1 MKKAI
6 AYILI
11 GCIILGFVS
20 GCSPQ
25 DTPASGSKSN
35 TTSSVALV
43 TTASSKQTAATGSSS
58 EAQGQTGDSTG
69 AQRTT
74 NNQVHAPQSGTSE
87 SAGNVMSSS
96 ATVTKPP
103 VKKTTVPAK
112 VTTTTATKEN
122 PPTTK
127 TTNQWEKT
135 ATAADAKAV
144 ADRVIY
150 YINQYRAAQGSQ
162 MAAILPGLTRV
173 AEYRSKQLV
182 SNFAHDT
189 KDERAAFAKYQYGE
203 YIDATL
209 FGDPP
214 ENSYYCIP
222 GGEAIS
228 QCYGQN
234 CAHRDGGTGCSIDR
248 IASCIATGMKNSA
261 GHWSYVGS
269 SRYPYIA
276 VGVTLSDGT
285 WYCCISVSETNQ
297 YG

>member
-1 MKKAI
+1 M
-6 AYILI
+6 
-11 GCIILGFVS
+11 S

-25 DTPASGSKSN
+25 DTPASGSKPN

-69 AQRTT
+69 TQRTT

-112 VTTTTATKEN
+112 VITTTATKEA

-182 SNFAHDT
+182 SNFAHDI
-189 KDERAAFAKYQYGE
+189 DDIHAAYTALKYGE
-203 YIDATL
+203 KT
-209 FGDPP
+209 
-214 ENSYYCIP
+214 ENSIYDFETGTITYDGTYYYDGP
-222 GGEAIS
+222 GREAIS

-276 VGVTLSDGT
+276 IGVTLSDGT